1 MLSGLVTKPG
11 QISLALRGRQAPEIN
26 GPLQQQV
33 ECEESHSRHLGPPL
47 THLGV
52 EGPEVR
58 VTATVA
64 NDTIPHRRRRRRSG
78 ARRRTL
84 PFPVACRSIR
94 RRSLS
99 TSGLAAPVS
108 RPEIDSHPTSLDA
121 STPAP
126 WVGLGRGRKAGIE
139 VAADRYG
146 RRIHTLRR
154 RAQPDSRQAAIRR
167 IFRAMSDKVH
177 SDFHQCPIC
186 EGRREPLAT
195 IDARTRSIVVR

>member
-11 QISLALRGRQAPEIN
+11 QISLVLREWQAPEID

-33 ECEESHSRHLGPPL
+33 ECEESHSRHVGPSL

-64 NDTIPHRRRRRRSG
+64 NDTISHRRRRSWSG

-108 RPEIDSHPTSLDA
+108 RPEVDSHPITRCGGARKRISA
-121 STPAP
+121 KPQFT
-126 WVGLGRGRKAGIE
+126 VYLGRCPTRFTATFINARSAK
-139 VAADRYG
+139 VAVNLWPR
-146 RRIHTLRR
+146 
-154 RAQPDSRQAAIRR
+154 
-167 IFRAMSDKVH
+167 
-177 SDFHQCPIC
+177 
-186 EGRREPLAT
+186 
-195 IDARTRSIVVR
+195 